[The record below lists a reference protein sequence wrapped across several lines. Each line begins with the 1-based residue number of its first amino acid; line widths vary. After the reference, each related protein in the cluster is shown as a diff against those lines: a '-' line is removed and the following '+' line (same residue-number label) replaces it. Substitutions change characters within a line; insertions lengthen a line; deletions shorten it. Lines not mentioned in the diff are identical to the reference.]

1 MGQLEKKCI
10 GCGKT
15 FTVSAKNQVY
25 CTVECRENE
34 RRKRHAEMYKKRKR
48 QKRSQKK
55 RFAMSRKKSVVYMI
69 VVLIA

>member
-34 RRKRHAEMYKKRKR
+34 RRKRHAEKSKKRKKYIWEKLPHLMIK
-48 QKRSQKK
+48 Q
-55 RFAMSRKKSVVYMI
+55 SRWDLHMDNI
-69 VVLIA
+69 

>member
-15 FTVSAKNQVY
+15 FAVSAKNQVY

-48 QKRSQKK
+48 QKK
-55 RFAMSRKKSVVYMI
+55 R
-69 VVLIA
+69 